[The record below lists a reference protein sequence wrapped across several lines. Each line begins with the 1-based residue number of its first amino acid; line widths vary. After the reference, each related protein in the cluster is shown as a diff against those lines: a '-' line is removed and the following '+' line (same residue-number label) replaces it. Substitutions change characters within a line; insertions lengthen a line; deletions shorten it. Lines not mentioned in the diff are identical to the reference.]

1 LQELEAQIARVQ
13 LKLQDLLKRQA
24 NLLKEKAA
32 LQQKLTV
39 LQADNS
45 VQEKKIKLLEEQQQ
59 IFKAAASK
67 LNEADKKAFDLTIN
81 RYIREI
87 DKCIALLSE

>member
-1 LQELEAQIARVQ
+1 MQEIEAQIARVQ
-13 LKLQDLLKRQA
+13 LKLQELLKRQV

>member
-1 LQELEAQIARVQ
+1 
-13 LKLQDLLKRQA
+13 
-24 NLLKEKAA
+24 
-32 LQQKLTV
+32 
-39 LQADNS
+39 
-45 VQEKKIKLLEEQQQ
+45 LLEEQQQ

-67 LNEADKKAFDLTIN
+67 MNEADKKAFDLTIN

>member
-1 LQELEAQIARVQ
+1 MQEIEGQIARVQ
-13 LKLQDLLKRQA
+13 VKLQELLKRQA
-24 NLLKEKAA
+24 NLLKENAA
-32 LQQKLTV
+32 LQQKLAI

-45 VQEKKIKLLEEQQQ
+45 VQEKKIKLLQEQQQ

-67 LNEADKKAFDLTIN
+67 MNEADKKAFDLTIN

-87 DKCIALLSE
+87 DKCISLLSE

>member
-1 LQELEAQIARVQ
+1 LQEIEAQIARVQ
-13 LKLQDLLKRQA
+13 LKLQELLKRQV

>member
-1 LQELEAQIARVQ
+1 MQEIEGQIARVQ
-13 LKLQDLLKRQA
+13 VKLQELLKRQA
-24 NLLKEKAA
+24 NLLKENTA
-32 LQQKLTV
+32 LQQKLAI

-45 VQEKKIKLLEEQQQ
+45 VQEKKIKLLQEQQQ

-67 LNEADKKAFDLTIN
+67 MNEADKKAFDLTIN

-87 DKCIALLSE
+87 DKCISLLSE

>member
-1 LQELEAQIARVQ
+1 MQEIEGQIARVQ
-13 LKLQDLLKRQA
+13 VKLQELLKRQA

-32 LQQKLTV
+32 LQQKLAI

-67 LNEADKKAFDLTIN
+67 MNEADKKAFDLTIN

>member
-1 LQELEAQIARVQ
+1 LQEIEAQIARVQ
-13 LKLQDLLKRQA
+13 LKLQELLKRQA

-45 VQEKKIKLLEEQQQ
+45 IQEKKIKLLEEQQQ

>member
-1 LQELEAQIARVQ
+1 LQEIEAQIARVQ
-13 LKLQDLLKRQA
+13 LKLQELLKRQA

>member
-1 LQELEAQIARVQ
+1 MQEIEGQIARVHV
-13 LKLQDLLKRQA
+13 KLQELLKRQA

-32 LQQKLTV
+32 LQQKLAI

-67 LNEADKKAFDLTIN
+67 MNEADKKAFDLTIN

>member
-1 LQELEAQIARVQ
+1 MQELEAQIARVQ

>member
-1 LQELEAQIARVQ
+1 MQEIEGQIARVQ
-13 LKLQDLLKRQA
+13 VKLQELLKRQA
-24 NLLKEKAA
+24 NLLKEKVA
-32 LQQKLTV
+32 LQQKLAI
-39 LQADNS
+39 LQVDNS

-67 LNEADKKAFDLTIN
+67 MNEADKKAFDLTIN

>member
-1 LQELEAQIARVQ
+1 MQEIEAQIARVQ
-13 LKLQDLLKRQA
+13 LKLQELLKRQA

-32 LQQKLTV
+32 LQQKLTA

>member
-1 LQELEAQIARVQ
+1 LQEIEGQIARVQ
-13 LKLQDLLKRQA
+13 VKLQELLKRQV

-32 LQQKLTV
+32 LQQKLAI

-45 VQEKKIKLLEEQQQ
+45 VQEKKIKLLQEQQQ

-67 LNEADKKAFDLTIN
+67 MNEADKKAFDLTIN

-87 DKCIALLSE
+87 DKCISLLSE

>member
-1 LQELEAQIARVQ
+1 MQEIEAQIARVQ
-13 LKLQDLLKRQA
+13 LKLQELLKRQA

-45 VQEKKIKLLEEQQQ
+45 IQEKKIKLLEEQQQ

>member
-1 LQELEAQIARVQ
+1 LQEIEAQIARVQ
-13 LKLQDLLKRQA
+13 LKLQELLKRQA

-32 LQQKLTV
+32 LQQKLTA

>member
-1 LQELEAQIARVQ
+1 LQEIEGQIARVQ
-13 LKLQDLLKRQA
+13 VKLQELLKRQA
-24 NLLKEKAA
+24 NLLKEKVA
-32 LQQKLTV
+32 LQQKLAI
-39 LQADNS
+39 LQVDNS

-67 LNEADKKAFDLTIN
+67 MNEADKKAFDLTIN

>member
-1 LQELEAQIARVQ
+1 MQEIEGQIARVQ
-13 LKLQDLLKRQA
+13 VKLQELLKRQV

-32 LQQKLTV
+32 LQQKLAI

-45 VQEKKIKLLEEQQQ
+45 VQEKKIKLLQEQQQ

-67 LNEADKKAFDLTIN
+67 MNEADKKAFDLTIN

-87 DKCIALLSE
+87 DKCISLLSE

>member
-1 LQELEAQIARVQ
+1 MQEIEGQIARVQ
-13 LKLQDLLKRQA
+13 VKLQELLKRQA
-24 NLLKEKAA
+24 NSLKENAA
-32 LQQKLTV
+32 LQQKLAI

-45 VQEKKIKLLEEQQQ
+45 VQEKKIKLLQEQQQ

-67 LNEADKKAFDLTIN
+67 MNEADKKAFDLTIN

-87 DKCIALLSE
+87 DKCISLLSE

>member
-1 LQELEAQIARVQ
+1 MQEIEAQIARVQ
-13 LKLQDLLKRQA
+13 LKLQELLKRQA

>member
-1 LQELEAQIARVQ
+1 MQEIEGQIARVQ
-13 LKLQDLLKRQA
+13 VKLQELLKRQV
-24 NLLKEKAA
+24 NLLKENAA
-32 LQQKLTV
+32 LQQKLAI

-45 VQEKKIKLLEEQQQ
+45 VQEKKIKLLQEQQQ

-67 LNEADKKAFDLTIN
+67 MNEADKKAFDLTIN

-87 DKCIALLSE
+87 DKCISLLSE

>member
-1 LQELEAQIARVQ
+1 MQEIEGQIARVQ
-13 LKLQDLLKRQA
+13 VKLQELLKRQA
-24 NLLKEKAA
+24 NVLKENAA
-32 LQQKLTV
+32 LQQKLAI

-45 VQEKKIKLLEEQQQ
+45 VQEKKIKLLQEQQQ

-67 LNEADKKAFDLTIN
+67 MNEADKKAFDLTIN

-87 DKCIALLSE
+87 DKCISLLSE

>member
-1 LQELEAQIARVQ
+1 LQEIEGQIARVHV
-13 LKLQDLLKRQA
+13 KLQELLKRQA

-32 LQQKLTV
+32 LQQKLAI

-67 LNEADKKAFDLTIN
+67 MNEADKKAFDLTIN

>member
-1 LQELEAQIARVQ
+1 LQEIEGQIARVQ
-13 LKLQDLLKRQA
+13 VKLQELLKRQA
-24 NLLKEKAA
+24 NLLKENAA
-32 LQQKLTV
+32 LQQKLAI

-45 VQEKKIKLLEEQQQ
+45 VQEKKIKLLQEQQQ

-67 LNEADKKAFDLTIN
+67 MNEADKKAFDLTIN

-87 DKCIALLSE
+87 DKCISLLSE